1 VSNTRLPADL
11 IGVGITINHIVAVVI
26 IRIWNQDMDAYVV
39 RVGLLGEDAQTQQQH
54 AQVVVDAGVFVVLY
68 VEVGKVHGTL

>member
-1 VSNTRLPADL
+1 
-11 IGVGITINHIVAVVI
+11 
-26 IRIWNQDMDAYVV
+26 MDAYVV